1 MAEALVLLWLTLCL
15 AVARVLMLLIIV
27 WSGIDDEG

>member
-1 MAEALVLLWLTLCL
+1 MAEALVLLWLALCL
-15 AVARVLMLLIIV
+15 AVAWVLMLLIVV